1 MPELS
6 KKFWKFLLY
15 LLFPEPC
22 KITRRKKII
31 GIIWFFNIKLVKKE
45 KIIKYD
51 LNCLLF
57 LALPSFK
64 TSI

>member
-15 LLFPEPC
+15 LLLPEPC

-31 GIIWFFNIKLVKKE
+31 GIMWFFNIKLVKKE
-45 KIIKYD
+45 KNNKVRFE
-51 LNCLLF
+51 LLTF
-57 LALPSFK
+57 SCAPVF
-64 TSI
+64 